1 MDGQKQIA
9 AMMEDFRNDPPKI
22 IDGSPVIEFLDYEK
36 GVGKNLATEETWT
49 INLPKSN
56 VLQFILADETR
67 ISARPSGT
75 EPKIKFYF
83 GVKSELGSPDE
94 FDDVLKHLQDKI
106 QRVIKELKLQ

>member
-9 AMMEDFRNDPPKI
+9 AMMEQFRNDPPKI
-22 IDGSPVIEFLDYEK
+22 IDGSPVIELLDYEK
-36 GVGKNLATEETWT
+36 SVGKNLATDETWT

-83 GVKSELGSPDE
+83 SVKAELKSVSE
-94 FDDVLKHLQDKI
+94 FDDMQKHLQDKI
-106 QRVIKELKLQ
+106 QRVIKDMKLQ